1 MLINTARGEIIDEL
15 ALVALL
21 QARRIRG
28 AALDVFTAEPL
39 PDKHPLLGLENV
51 VLTPHTAYNT
61 PESSANILDIAIDN
75 VSAYF
80 AGQPRNVVS

>member
-1 MLINTARGEIIDEL
+1 
-15 ALVALL
+15 
-21 QARRIRG
+21 
-28 AALDVFTAEPL
+28 
-39 PDKHPLLGLENV
+39 LLGLENV